1 MKKIFIPD
9 TMLNITTKQV
19 LKNHFKIVEKPED
32 ADAICFTGGEDI
44 NPEIYGNK
52 CMSCTYYDLIRDEYE
67 IGLCNMYFDKKF
79 IGICRGAQLLAALE
93 GMDLVQD
100 ISSAHPHQHTVDYY
114 RDDGVIEKVVVN
126 SYHHQAIIEPNDLFS
141 NVSCIMAS
149 PPIKGWVFPNTK
161 KYPYEDYFTCMDMFK
176 YKNVFGVQY
185 HPEFKSR
192 PNRPHP
198 LFVGLVKAS
207 LENKESHK

>member
-9 TMLNITTKQV
+9 TMNHIATKQM
-19 LKNHFKIVEKPED
+19 LKNHFEIVEKPED

-52 CMSCTYYDLIRDEYE
+52 CMSCTYFNPDRDEYE
-67 IGLCNMYFDKKF
+67 IGLCIMYKNKKF

-100 ISSAHPHQHTVDYY
+100 ISSEHAHQHTVDYY
-114 RDDGVIEKVVVN
+114 RDDGGIEKVVVN

-161 KYPYEDYFTCMDMFK
+161 RHPYEDDFTCMDMFK
-176 YKNVFGVQY
+176 YKKKIKIQY
-185 HPEFKSR
+185 HHELHGCSKRGIEIFIEE
-192 PNRPHP
+192 
-198 LFVGLVKAS
+198 VKTF
-207 LENKESHK
+207 LEE